1 LHNKYKSRRFA
12 KNKYN
17 LKFKIM
23 NGYNRVILMGTVGS
37 DAEVRALEGGNTV
50 ANVSIAVNESY
61 ANAAGERKTNVQWF
75 KVEAWKGLA
84 NFLGQY
90 GKKGTAF
97 LVEGRLKQ
105 ESYEKDGVTMYSTK
119 VVANSINFAGT
130 KSAGAPVAQAPVAQ
144 APVAQAPV
152 AQAPVAQAPVAQ
164 APVAQAPV
172 ANAQQQVNEY
182 TSNQDF
188 VNGMNNGQGDDLPF

>member
-1 LHNKYKSRRFA
+1 
-12 KNKYN
+12 
-17 LKFKIM
+17 M
-23 NGYNRVILMGTVGS
+23 NGYNRVILMGTVGA
-37 DAEVRALEGGNTV
+37 DAEVKSLEGGNAV
-50 ANVSIAVNESY
+50 ANMSIAVNESY

-84 NFLGQY
+84 TFLGSY

-97 LVEGRLKQ
+97 LIEGRLKQ

-119 VVANSINFAGT
+119 VVANSINFAGST
-130 KSAGAPVAQAPVAQ
+130 KPSDSTTQAPAAQAPVAQ

-164 APVAQAPV
+164 APVAQA
-172 ANAQQQVNEY
+172 QQQTEQYVGNNE
-182 TSNQDF
+182 F
-188 VNGMNNGQGDDLPF
+188 VAGMNNGEGDDLPF